1 MLFYVRS
8 FSYTP
13 FAVLCG
19 EFLLHAPCCFM
30 WGVSVTHPLL
40 FYRGSFSYTPLAGA
54 CGEFYTARAVLC
66 GEFLLHAPFCF
77 KLGVTL
83 THLMLFY
90 VWRGSCRLLT
100 FVTRRL
106 TNQWKNKVCWVKSV
120 YHASD
125 QASVVIKM
133 TWQMN
138 LTGRA
143 NPSLIGTAC
152 VTLWRRYWHLPLTD
166 FVLRLLSVL
175 FYAVSVLPTLCYL
188 MWGICPT
195 HPGLFMWKMCL
206 TPHSI
211 LCAEYVLHTLCYF
224 MWGVSILCGEFRK
237 RPMLF

>member
-1 MLFYVRS
+1 MEL
-8 FSYTP
+8 
-13 FAVLCG
+13 
-19 EFLLHAPCCFM
+19 LLHTSC
-30 WGVSVTHPLL
+30 S
-40 FYRGSFSYTPLAGA
+40 
-54 CGEFYTARAVLC
+54 
-66 GEFLLHAPFCF
+66 
-77 KLGVTL
+77 
-83 THLMLFY
+83 Y
-90 VWRGSCRLLT
+90 VWRGSCKLLT

-152 VTLWRRYWHLPLTD
+152 VTSWRRYWHLPLTD

-195 HPGLFMWKMCL
+195 HPGLFYVENVSDTPFHFVCGVCL
-206 TPHSI
+206 THP
-211 LCAEYVLHTLCYF
+211 LLFYVGSFYF
-224 MWGVSILCGEFRK
+224 MWGVS
-237 RPMLF
+237 

>member
-1 MLFYVRS
+1 MLFYVPS

-54 CGEFYTARAVLC
+54 CGEFYTACAVLC

-90 VWRGSCRLLT
+90 VWRGSCKLLI

-120 YHASD
+120 YRASD
-125 QASVVIKM
+125 QASVSFHQNDM
-133 TWQMN
+133 
-138 LTGRA
+138 A
-143 NPSLIGTAC
+143 NEPNGSGQSITDWNGVRDFMASLLAFAF
-152 VTLWRRYWHLPLTD
+152 D
-166 FVLRLLSVL
+166 
-175 FYAVSVLPTLCYL
+175 
-188 MWGICPT
+188 
-195 HPGLFMWKMCL
+195 
-206 TPHSI
+206 
-211 LCAEYVLHTLCYF
+211 
-224 MWGVSILCGEFRK
+224 
-237 RPMLF
+237 

>member
-1 MLFYVRS
+1 MLYKIQSGLAPLPSAESQTGPPPITSTTHAPMTNSSLCWPPEPSIEAPPSSQKPSGTGTRYPWNY
-8 FSYTP
+8 SYTP
-13 FAVLCG
+13 HALMYGEVLASSS
-19 EFLLHAPCCFM
+19 LLWPEGWQTNGRTRCVG
-30 WGVSVTHPLL
+30 WS
-40 FYRGSFSYTPLAGA
+40 
-54 CGEFYTARAVLC
+54 LC
-66 GEFLLHAPFCF
+66 TVPQI
-77 KLGVTL
+77 KQV
-83 THLMLFY
+83 
-90 VWRGSCRLLT
+90 
-100 FVTRRL
+100 
-106 TNQWKNKVCWVKSV
+106 
-120 YHASD
+120 
-125 QASVVIKM
+125 SVVIKM

-138 LTGRA
+138 LTVRA